1 MQSKAPRSHAL
12 VERARSL
19 GPAPT
24 AVVYPCSGPAL
35 SGALEAAAAGL
46 IAPVLVGPR
55 AQIETIASR
64 ENLDLSACT
73 LHDVENAH
81 DSARFAAELAR
92 DNKVV
97 LLMKGSLHTDE
108 LMSVL
113 ISRDAGLRTDR
124 RISHVFVMDVPTH
137 DRLLLVTDAAV
148 NIAPN
153 LETKRHI
160 TQNAIDVAHALG
172 ITLPRAAVLSAVETV
187 NPAIP
192 SSVHAA
198 ALRDMAKAGDITG
211 GIVDGPF
218 AFDNAISAAA
228 ARIKGIKSPVSGN
241 ADILVMPALEAGNIF
256 YKSLVYLSQ
265 AVAAGVV
272 IGAKVPVIL
281 TSRADSVH
289 SRIASAAVASLVA
302 RSRQTRD

>member
-1 MQSKAPRSHAL
+1 MQTKAPRSHAL
-12 VERARSL
+12 VDQARSL
-19 GPAPT
+19 GPTPT

-46 IAPVLVGPR
+46 ITPVLVGPR

-64 ENLDLSACT
+64 EDLDLSSCI

-81 DSARFAAELAR
+81 DSARFAAELVR
-92 DNKVV
+92 DNKVA

-124 RISHVFVMDVPTH
+124 RISHVFVMDVPAH

-198 ALRDMAKAGDITG
+198 ALRDMAKVGDITG

-228 ARIKGIKSPVSGN
+228 ARIKGIQSPVSGN

-272 IGAKVPVIL
+272 VGAKVPVIL

-302 RSRQTRD
+302 HSRKVG